1 MPCAARTR
9 RCGSRTRS
17 DVMLG
22 LMKTCMKLGVSFFAY
37 LGDRLGLNTTGSQ
50 VPPLAHL
57 VASPA

>member
-1 MPCAARTR
+1 MSDAGREAR
-9 RCGSRTRS
+9 